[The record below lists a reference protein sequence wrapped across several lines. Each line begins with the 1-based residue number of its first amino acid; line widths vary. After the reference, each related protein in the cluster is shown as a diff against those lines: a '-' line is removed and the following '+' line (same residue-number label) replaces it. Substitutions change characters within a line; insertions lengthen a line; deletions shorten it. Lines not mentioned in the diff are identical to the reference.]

1 MNRIEFF
8 DSISGIN
15 YPNMLVNFFDHF
27 LALKEIIIENS
38 GIISVIDQMSDTN
51 IIFNIE
57 FSNKEAKESV
67 IDLINNKQFIVI
79 YERPI
84 YIKIVGIPTDS
95 SITLELH

>member
-57 FSNKEAKESV
+57 FSNKKAKESV